1 MSQDKDVSAEL
12 QAQVNTALA
21 ANTPLVISG
30 GNTKHWYGSPASAA
44 NSEPLSL
51 AEHQGIV
58 NYEPTELVITA
69 RSGTP
74 LQHIEE
80 TLAAAGQQ
88 LPFEP
93 SHFGDGSTLGGTIAC
108 NFSGPA
114 RPYAGA
120 ARDLVLGCKII
131 NGKGEI
137 LSFGGEVMKNVAGY
151 DVSRLMA
158 GSLGTLGV
166 LLEVSLKVLP
176 RAEQQLTL
184 VMEMDAAAGIEQ
196 ICRFSGMSLPVTAAC
211 HHAGRLHLRLAG
223 TEAAVQQAQS
233 QLGGEVLESGVD
245 FWRQLREH
253 ELKFFNDET
262 VWRLS
267 VAADTPVMGLE
278 GDWLYDWGGAQR
290 WLISSQPAAVIRS
303 MTEQVGGHATLFRSH
318 NAALRRDESAFHP
331 PGAGLMRYQQRLKA
345 AFDPQGIFNPQRMYS
360 EF

>member
-1 MSQDKDVSAEL
+1 MTDQDLSADL
-12 QAQVNTALA
+12 QAQVNEALA
-21 ANTPLVISG
+21 ANTPLNIVG
-30 GNTKHWYGSPASAA
+30 GNTKRWYGTPSNHPT
-44 NSEPLSL
+44 LSL

-74 LQHIEE
+74 LKYIEA
-80 TLAAAGQQ
+80 TLAASGQQ

-93 SHFGDGSTLGGTIAC
+93 PHFGESATLGGTIAC

-151 DVSRLMA
+151 DLSRLMA

-176 RAEQQLTL
+176 RPEYETT
-184 VMEMDAAAGIEQ
+184 VITEVKAAQAIDQ
-196 ICRFSGMSLPVTAAC
+196 MCDLAGMSLPITAAC
-211 HHAGRLHLRLAG
+211 HHAERLHLRLSG
-223 TEAAVQQAQS
+223 TEGAVKQAQK
-233 QLGGEVLESGVD
+233 QLTGEVLESGVD
-245 FWRQLREH
+245 FWKQLREH
-253 ELKFFNDET
+253 ELNFFKSGH

-267 VAADTPVMGLE
+267 VPPDAPLMGLE
-278 GDWLYDWGGAQR
+278 GKWLHDWGGAQR
-290 WLISSQPAAVIRS
+290 WLVSPQPVAAIRS
-303 MTEQVGGHATLFRSH
+303 ATGQLGGHVTLFHTNDSSSRQ
-318 NAALRRDESAFHP
+318 NEPVFHP
-331 PGAGLMRYQQRLKA
+331 LSAGLMRYQRQLKA
-345 AFDPQGIFNPQRMYS
+345 AFDPQGIFNPQRMYP

>member
-1 MSQDKDVSAEL
+1 MSMDKDVSADL
-12 QAQVNTALA
+12 QAQVNDALS
-21 ANTPLVISG
+21 ANTPLSIVG
-30 GNTKHWYGSPASAA
+30 GNTKNWYGNPSDHQI
-44 NSEPLSL
+44 LSL
-51 AEHQGIV
+51 AEHQGII

-74 LQHIEE
+74 LKHIEA

-93 SHFGDGSTLGGTIAC
+93 PHFGENATLGGTIAC

-137 LSFGGEVMKNVAGY
+137 LTFGGEVMKNVAGY
-151 DVSRLMA
+151 DLSRLMA

-176 RAEQQLTL
+176 RPEHEVTV
-184 VMEMDAAAGIEQ
+184 VMDMDAAKGIDQ
-196 ICRFSGMSLPVTAAC
+196 MCDFAGMSLPINAAC
-211 HHAGRLHLRLAG
+211 HHAERLHLRLSG
-223 TEAAVQQAQS
+223 TEGAVRQAQK
-233 QLGGEVLESGVD
+233 QLAGEVLESGVD
-245 FWRQLREH
+245 FWKQLREH
-253 ELKFFNDET
+253 ELSFFKT
-262 VWRLS
+262 ATIWRLS
-267 VAADTPVMGLE
+267 VAPDTPLMGLE
-278 GDWLYDWGGAQR
+278 GKWLHDWSGAQR
-290 WLISSQPAAVIRS
+290 WLASSQPAAAIRS
-303 MTEQVGGHATLFRSH
+303 VAEQVGGHATLFRTND
-318 NAALRRDESAFHP
+318 NAARQNGQAFHP
-331 PGAGLMRYQQRLKA
+331 LSSGLMRYQRQLKA